1 MVEKKRSETKP
12 KLVKPAAK
20 PAAKSAAPKTAAAK
34 SSAAKPVTAKPSADM
49 PFSAGDASATLPELK
64 TSAGKAS
71 RKAPSA
77 KASAPTS
84 SSATPSS
91 AARSSATRS
100 SATRAKASPS
110 PKPADTLRSAAAA
123 GAPVTE
129 TPAANEPQAP
139 VEPPLSVLMIA
150 PEFRPYVRNVGLAQ
164 LASALP
170 GALGRL
176 GHRVTLVLPK
186 YRGTDL
192 TGAQPLSARLE
203 LGDRAQHI
211 TFHTLPARG
220 GVTTV
225 FVEVPDLFDR
235 DDSVAPDG
243 TDSHGN
249 AWRFAVFNRAA
260 LEYARLK
267 GERPSVIH
275 AHDWQTGLVPVF
287 QKMHLSG
294 DPVLGGVPAVFTI
307 HDIAAQ
313 GVFPASLLP
322 ALGLGWEVL
331 DLQALEYWG
340 QISYLKGGINFSE
353 KITTAGRDAREVLT
367 PELGCGMEGVLARR
381 ANALTGT
388 PPVDEGHS
396 WDASALEYVKVY
408 RGAERPAAG

>member
-1 MVEKKRSETKP
+1 
-12 KLVKPAAK
+12 
-20 PAAKSAAPKTAAAK
+20 
-34 SSAAKPVTAKPSADM
+34 
-49 PFSAGDASATLPELK
+49 
-64 TSAGKAS
+64 
-71 RKAPSA
+71 
-77 KASAPTS
+77 
-84 SSATPSS
+84 
-91 AARSSATRS
+91 
-100 SATRAKASPS
+100 
-110 PKPADTLRSAAAA
+110 
-123 GAPVTE
+123 
-129 TPAANEPQAP
+129 
-139 VEPPLSVLMIA
+139 MIA

-170 GALGRL
+170 DALGRL
-176 GHRVTLVLPK
+176 GHRVTLILPK
-186 YRGTDL
+186 YRGTDV
-192 TGAQPLSARLE
+192 TGAQPQSARLE
-203 LGDRAQHI
+203 LGDRAQDI

-235 DDSVAPDG
+235 DDSYVPDG
-243 TDSHGN
+243 TDAHGN

-287 QKMHLSG
+287 QKMHLSS